1 MNLYLVRV
9 DNEDGENLDQHVI
22 ARSPSAA
29 VELWKQNADL
39 EDEWS
44 TLDGFLVH
52 LVMPLGPRIPDHPLG
67 PRTPQVLS
75 WSDPVHFPVKTIK
88 DRSGPRSITRHFDLL
103 R

>member
-1 MNLYLVRV
+1 MNLYLVRA

-39 EDEWS
+39 DGDWS

-52 LVMPLGPRIPDHPLG
+52 LVVPLDGPVGIAQALP
-67 PRTPQVLS
+67 
-75 WSDPVHFPVKTIK
+75 WSTPVHFPVKTI
-88 DRSGPRSITRHFDLL
+88 DDSFGPRSITRHFDLL

>member
-1 MNLYLVRV
+1 MNLYLVRA

-22 ARSPSAA
+22 ARSPSEA

-39 EDEWS
+39 EGDWG

-52 LVMPLGPRIPDHPLG
+52 LVMPLGPR
-67 PRTPQVLS
+67 TPQVLP
-75 WSDPVHFPVKTIK
+75 WSDPVHFPVKTIV
-88 DRSGPRSITRHFDLL
+88 DSSGPRSITRHFDLL

>member
-22 ARSPSAA
+22 ASSPSQA
-29 VELWKQNADL
+29 VELWKQQSADL

-44 TLDGFLVH
+44 TLDGFRVH
-52 LVMPLGPRIPDHPLG
+52 LVLAADGPHHSMRAD
-67 PRTPQVLS
+67 TAQVLP
-75 WSDPVHFPVKTIK
+75 WSYPVEFPVKTIV
-88 DRSGPRSITRHFDLL
+88 DSWGPRSITRHFDLL